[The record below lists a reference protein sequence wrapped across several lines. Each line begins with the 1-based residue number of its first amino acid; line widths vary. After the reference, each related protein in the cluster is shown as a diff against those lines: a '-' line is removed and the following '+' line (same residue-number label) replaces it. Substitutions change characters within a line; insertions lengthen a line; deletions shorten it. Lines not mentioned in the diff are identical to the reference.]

1 MRVKT
6 ILSLSILLNL
16 LFIPPCWGQNPQNLH
31 PALLRI
37 PANAKEE
44 QLKALHQSL
53 LIEGHILK
61 DIYAYQCPRVIVAPG
76 ARVDGTIKLFQ
87 GPTTLEISPKAF
99 VRKVAIF
106 ESAQKTTPLK
116 TFRPTP
122 NLKVTC
128 FFKSNSGQGYTLS
141 EAESSDSQQ
150 ESPLIGA
157 NIVTEDETGSY
168 LPTGSPTLTNT
179 ISTYH
184 APADAEAT
192 SLARPLALLGLW
204 LYGLLG
210 TGILAGLAPRWAQNV
225 SLTLLDRPREAMG
238 RGLGGLLILLC
249 TGVALGSLCAIGYSY
264 KLYIAPLAVAWAL
277 LMFCS
282 LGVGWLCGSAALMD
296 KIVER
301 FPKYSAYLTN
311 WPRKAVAGI
320 TFLVFA
326 NLLLSI
332 FGLSP
337 IGILL
342 IAIVAVGGLG
352 AAILRFRSRYSPDR
366 EDERLIVG

>member
-1 MRVKT
+1 MRAKT
-6 ILSLSILLNL
+6 VFFLSVLLNS
-16 LFIPPCWGQNPQNLH
+16 LFMLPCWGQNPQNLR

-44 QLKALHQSL
+44 QLKALHQVL
-53 LIEGHILK
+53 LIEGHVLK
-61 DIYAYQCPRVIVAPG
+61 DVYAYQCPRVIVAPG
-76 ARVDGTIKLFQ
+76 ARVDGTIKIFQ
-87 GPTTLEISPKAF
+87 GPTALEISPKAF
-99 VRKVAIF
+99 VYKVAVF
-106 ESAQKTTPLK
+106 ESAKKKTPLK
-116 TFRPTP
+116 TFHPSP
-122 NLKVTC
+122 NLIVTC
-128 FFKSNSGQGYTLS
+128 FFKSDSNRNYTLS
-141 EAESSDSQQ
+141 ENESSDSQWKP
-150 ESPLIGA
+150 PLTGA
-157 NIVTEDETGSY
+157 NMVTEGDSESY
-168 LPTGSPTLTNT
+168 LPIGSPTLTNT

-184 APADAEAT
+184 APANTEST

-225 SLTLLDRPREAMG
+225 SLTLLSRPREAVG
-238 RGLGGLLILLC
+238 HGIGGLLILFC
-249 TGVALGSLCAIGYSY
+249 AGVALGSLCTIGYR
-264 KLYIAPLAVAWAL
+264 LYIAPLAVAWVL
-277 LMFCS
+277 LMFCG

-301 FPKYSAYLTN
+301 FPKYSGYLTN

-320 TFLVFA
+320 TLLVFA

-352 AAILRFRSRYSPDR
+352 SAILRFRSRYSTDR
-366 EDERLIVG
+366 EDELIVG